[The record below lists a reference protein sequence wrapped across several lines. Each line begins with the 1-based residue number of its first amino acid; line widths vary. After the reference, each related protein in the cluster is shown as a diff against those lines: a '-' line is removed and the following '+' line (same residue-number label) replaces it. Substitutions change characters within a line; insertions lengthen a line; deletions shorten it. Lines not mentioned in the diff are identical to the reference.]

1 MFSRLVTRTIGET
14 VAINGDSLSARPLS
28 SGAKKLKS
36 TRLAFVISFSCLIL
50 GPLASTAWAGTSNP
64 PIEAAADTYVVYS
77 PNADTNYGTETT
89 LIVKMGATSGSTSRA
104 TYIRFSYDPNYN
116 WTEASL
122 DLVVAGNFAGAS
134 DPDYGVTFT
143 SFNLKVYGA
152 NDANWSETALT
163 LNGATS
169 TSQDWKLS
177 TATVPWKFPN
187 SEDLGSLSVP
197 ADPGTVGKKYSI
209 ANSAL
214 VSFLN
219 NDSDGEVTFA
229 IVRTDASPSSN
240 LSFASKENTT
250 YDGPTLMVPGA
261 DFKYAIAYDANGGS
275 GTPPAQGEYVEGSPY
290 TVLAPTSIT
299 PPSGKSFAGWN
310 SKSDGTGT
318 AYPVGS
324 SYSQKSSVTLYAQYT
339 SNPVVTFHS
348 NDGNSVKSYQTVNS
362 GVATALNANSFSRPG
377 YSFSGWSTSAGSA
390 VVAYTD
396 ESDITTS
403 ANKDLY
409 AVWTADDLS
418 VTYDSHGGSAISGG
432 SVKTGASILSS
443 PGTPTRAGYSFA
455 GWFAEQS
462 GGSALSFPYA
472 HEQTADFTLHAQWT
486 ANDLSVTYDSHGG
499 SAISGGSVKTGASI
513 LSSPGTPTRAG
524 YSFAGWFAEQ
534 SGGSALSFP
543 YAHEQTADFT
553 LHAQWTADS
562 HVVSFD
568 ANGGTAVADSSF
580 YTDGTVSAPA
590 KTTRSGHKLS
600 GWSTIKDDA
609 STKIS
614 FPYSPQVAEPITLYA
629 LWEIG
634 SEPDEESGE
643 DSGNGTGGDSDNG
656 SGNSDESN
664 QDSGSEED
672 LDSELND
679 ASDQDKLSSSSADSQ
694 ESSGSA
700 SAEVAEQRSDSIFAG
715 GSLALWS
722 LLGLLGLV
730 VLVAVGIFLWRS
742 GD

>member
-1 MFSRLVTRTIGET
+1 MVEVSPDKVAKKAMFSRLVTRTIGET

-77 PNADTNYGTETT
+77 PNADNNYGTETT

-455 GWFAEQS
+455 GWFAAQS

-472 HEQTADFTLHAQWT
+472 H
-486 ANDLSVTYDSHGG
+486 G
-499 SAISGGSVKTGASI
+499 
-513 LSSPGTPTRAG
+513 
-524 YSFAGWFAEQ
+524 
-534 SGGSALSFP
+534 
-543 YAHEQTADFT
+543 QTADFT

-634 SEPDEESGE
+634 SEPDEESG
-643 DSGNGTGGDSDNG
+643 DDAGNGSGGDSDNG

>member
-1 MFSRLVTRTIGET
+1 MVEVSPDKVVKKTMFSRLVTRTIGET
-14 VAINGDSLSARPLS
+14 LAINGDSLSARPLS

-77 PNADTNYGTETT
+77 PNADNNHGTETT
-89 LIVKMGATSGSTSRA
+89 LLVKMGATSGSTSRA

-229 IVRTDASPSSN
+229 IVRTDASASSN

-409 AVWTADDLS
+409 AVWTADDL
-418 VTYDSHGGSAISGG
+418 T
-432 SVKTGASILSS
+432 
-443 PGTPTRAGYSFA
+443 
-455 GWFAEQS
+455 
-462 GGSALSFPYA
+462 
-472 HEQTADFTLHAQWT
+472 
-486 ANDLSVTYDSHGG
+486 VTYDSHGG

-634 SEPDEESGE
+634 SEPDEESGD
-643 DSGNGTGGDSDNG
+643 DSGNGSGGDSDNG